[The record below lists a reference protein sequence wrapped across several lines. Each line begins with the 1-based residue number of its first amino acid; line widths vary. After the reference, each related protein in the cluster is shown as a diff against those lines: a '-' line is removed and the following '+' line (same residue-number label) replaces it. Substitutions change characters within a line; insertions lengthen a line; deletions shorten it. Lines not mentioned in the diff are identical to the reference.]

1 MHEVLARAS
10 FDVETQ
16 HLTPELC
23 GLRGW
28 ILHKADYPTLVVD
41 FTRTQRPTLRLIVEC
56 AGFPATPPSI
66 TLANDNG
73 VPLTEAPRT
82 PGAQFHQGPHPLT
95 GRPFVCM
102 RGSREYHTH
111 DSHVGDLWENYRG
124 TPEFSLGGIVTQVW
138 NAWLKVAA

>member
-1 MHEVLARAS
+1 MHAVLSRAS
-10 FDVETQ
+10 FDAEIQ
-16 HLTPELC
+16 GLTPELC

-28 ILHKADYPTLVVD
+28 TLHEANYPALVVD
-41 FTRTQRPTLRLIVEC
+41 FMRPQRPTLRVIMDF

-73 VPLTEAPRT
+73 VALTEAPKA
-82 PGAQFHQGPHPLT
+82 PGGQFHQGPHTRT

-111 DSHVGDLWENYRG
+111 DSHVGDVWDNYRG
-124 TPEFSLGGIVTQVW
+124 RPEFSLGGIVTQVW
-138 NAWLKVAA
+138 NAWLKVPA